1 MSVFQKREGD
11 IMQKGKMLYEG
22 KAKKMFETSDPQIL
36 LIEYK
41 NSLTAFNAQKK
52 AEMEGK
58 GRYNTLISAWL
69 FEYLSGKGIPSHFVK
84 LVDDNHQLVR
94 RVKILPI
101 EVVVRNITTGTLCKR
116 LGVPE
121 GIRLPRPLIE
131 FYLKDDSLG
140 DPLITE
146 DHALLFDWANKDEIE
161 TMKAT
166 SLEVNSVLSELFLEK
181 GIVLVDFKLEF
192 GRDSAG
198 EVLLADE
205 ISPDT
210 CRFWDVETGTR
221 LDKDR
226 FRKDLGDVLGAYR
239 EIWKRLSGR
248 EE

>member
-1 MSVFQKREGD
+1 MENGR
-11 IMQKGKMLYEG
+11 MLYEG
-22 KAKKMFETSDPQIL
+22 KAKRMFETADPDVL

-69 FEYLSGKGIPSHFVK
+69 FQYLSEKGIPSHFIK
-84 LVDDNHQLVR
+84 LVDENHQLVR
-94 RVKILPI
+94 KVQILPI

-116 LGVPE
+116 LGVAE
-121 GIRLPRPLIE
+121 GMELPRPLIE
-131 FYLKDDSLG
+131 FYLKDDALG

-146 DHALLFDWANKDEIE
+146 DHALLFKWATAEEIVSMKEKSLAVNE
-161 TMKAT
+161 TLR
-166 SLEVNSVLSELFLEK
+166 SLFLEK

-192 GRDSAG
+192 GRDPEG
-198 EVLLADE
+198 KVLLADE

-210 CRFWDVETGTR
+210 CRFWDVDTGER

-239 EIWKRLSGR
+239 EIWRRLSG
-248 EE
+248 EEE

>member
-1 MSVFQKREGD
+1 MENGR
-11 IMQKGKMLYEG
+11 MLYEG
-22 KAKKMFETSDPQIL
+22 KAKRMFETTDPDVL

-69 FEYLSGKGIPSHFVK
+69 FQYLSEKGIPSHFIK
-84 LVDDNHQLVR
+84 LVDENHQLVR
-94 RVKILPI
+94 KVQILPI

-116 LGVPE
+116 LGVAE
-121 GIRLPRPLIE
+121 GMELPRPLIE
-131 FYLKDDSLG
+131 FYLKDDALG

-146 DHALLFDWANKDEIE
+146 DHALLFKWATAEEIVSMKEKSLAVNE
-161 TMKAT
+161 TLRA
-166 SLEVNSVLSELFLEK
+166 LFLEK
-181 GIVLVDFKLEF
+181 GIILVDFKLEF
-192 GRDSAG
+192 GRDPEG
-198 EVLLADE
+198 KVLLADE

-210 CRFWDVETGTR
+210 CRFWDVATGER

-239 EIWKRLSGR
+239 EIWRRLSG
-248 EE
+248 EEE

>member
-1 MSVFQKREGD
+1 MES
-11 IMQKGKMLYEG
+11 GKMLYEG
-22 KAKKMFETSDPQIL
+22 KAKRMFETGDPEIL

-69 FEYLSGKGIPSHFVK
+69 FGYLSEKGIPSHFLK

-94 RVKILPI
+94 KVQILPI

-116 LGVPE
+116 LGVAE
-121 GIRLPRPLIE
+121 GMKLPRPLVE
-131 FYLKDDSLG
+131 FYLKDDALG
-140 DPLITE
+140 DPLITD
-146 DHALLFDWANKDEIE
+146 DHALLFNWASPEEIKS
-161 TMKAT
+161 MKEK
-166 SLEVNSVLSELFLEK
+166 SLAVNEVLADLFRGK
-181 GIVLVDFKLEF
+181 GIILVDFKLEF
-192 GRDSAG
+192 GLDSEG
-198 EVLLADE
+198 NVLLADE

-210 CRFWDVETGTR
+210 CRFWDATTGER

-239 EIWKRLSGR
+239 EIWKRLSGK

>member
-1 MSVFQKREGD
+1 MET
-11 IMQKGKMLYEG
+11 GKMLYEG
-22 KAKKMFETSDPQIL
+22 KAKRMFETQDPNLL

-69 FEYLSGKGIPSHFVK
+69 FEYLAKKGIPSHFVK
-84 LVDDNHQLVR
+84 LVDDNHQIVR
-94 RVKILPI
+94 KVRILPI

-121 GIRLPRPLIE
+121 KIRLARPLVE
-131 FYLKDDSLG
+131 FYLKDDALG

-146 DHALLFDWANKDEIE
+146 DHALLFKWANEEDLASIKKQTLSVNEE
-161 TMKAT
+161 LKA
-166 SLEVNSVLSELFLEK
+166 LFLEK
-181 GIVLVDFKLEF
+181 GIILVDFKLEF
-192 GRDSAG
+192 GKDSEG
-198 EVLLADE
+198 KLLLADE

-210 CRFWDVETGTR
+210 CRFWDATTGER

-226 FRKDLGDVLGAYR
+226 FRKDLGDVMGAYR
-239 EIWKRLSGR
+239 EIWKRLSGK
-248 EE
+248 EEDR